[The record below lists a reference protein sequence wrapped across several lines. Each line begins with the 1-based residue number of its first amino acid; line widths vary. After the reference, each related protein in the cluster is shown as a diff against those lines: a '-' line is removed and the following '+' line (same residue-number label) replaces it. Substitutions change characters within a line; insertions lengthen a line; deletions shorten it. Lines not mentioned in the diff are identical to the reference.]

1 MDTNKTVVLVV
12 WAACAVAM
20 TFLSGVLSTVGST
33 LFWLMVVAHLV
44 EFVLKKGV
52 MQKAGGSLGHHFV
65 QTMLYGFFHWKPLE
79 EAQAADGE

>member
-1 MDTNKTVVLVV
+1 
-12 WAACAVAM
+12 M
-20 TFLSGVLSTVGST
+20 TFLSGVISTVGST

-52 MQKAGGSLGHHFV
+52 MEKAGGSLGHHFV

-79 EAQAADGE
+79 DAQAAGGE